1 MGNAA
6 ETPAQAAQRASR
18 SEPARNPGGRLDL
31 RWLETVSMDGAA
43 LEREAAARPDPPD
56 AERTAW
62 LARALGMI
70 DLTTLSGDDTPERV
84 RTLAATARAP
94 LPEDLARRIGQEERT
109 VAAVC
114 VYHAMIPAARE
125 GLAGTDIP
133 VAAVSAGFP
142 HGLSPLRA
150 RIVEI
155 EESVRAGAAEIDVV
169 IPRHLALAGDWRT
182 LHDELAA
189 FRDACGPAHLK
200 VILSTGELGDATTIA
215 RAALVAMMAGA
226 DFVKTSTGKEAVNA
240 TLPAGLAMMR
250 AIRDYRDRTGHDVG
264 FKPAGGISK
273 AEDAL
278 AWLALLRREL
288 GEAWLT
294 PARFRF
300 GASSLLAD
308 IARALEEAAPA

>member
-1 MGNAA
+1 M
-6 ETPAQAAQRASR
+6 ASR
-18 SEPARNPGGRLDL
+18 NENGRNAARNPGGGLDTA
-31 RWLETVSMDGAA
+31 WLEAVSMDDAA
-43 LEREAAARPDPPD
+43 LAREAAAPPAFAD
-56 AERTAW
+56 AERMDW
-62 LARALGMI
+62 LVRAVGMI

-94 LPEDLARRIGQEERT
+94 LPEGLARRLGQEGLT

-169 IPRHLALAGDWRT
+169 IPRHLALAGEWRT
-182 LHDELAA
+182 LHEELSA

-250 AIRDYRDRTGHDVG
+250 AIRDYRDRTGHEVG